1 MLKKS
6 VQNKNSQKIYGDQP
20 FLTQKKLKKKI
31 PTMETD
37 IETMSPGTAALPPF
51 INQNKDRNY
60 DYSNLLNKS
69 IDESSNI
76 SRQIVT
82 LEPNNN
88 P

>member
-1 MLKKS
+1 
-6 VQNKNSQKIYGDQP
+6 
-20 FLTQKKLKKKI
+20 
-31 PTMETD
+31 METD